1 MTVLLADRV
10 SDVILT
16 LHQQDLQRQGTV
28 GLVHAWAIR
37 FDRVQA

>member
-1 MTVLLADRV
+1 MTALFADRV
-10 SDVILT
+10 ADAILT

-28 GLVHAWAIR
+28 GLIHTWAIR